1 MLDEATVDPDP
12 TSTRGDQPA
21 GSVAAAGASHESRDD
36 QESRDDHES
45 RDDQE
50 SRDDHESRDDQESR
64 DDHESRDDTVRA
76 PSAPLDTGPAREWAA
91 ADRAL
96 VVARPDEM
104 PEGVTHL
111 SVLRTFCFADLSG
124 FTAYTRA
131 RGPHEAAAILGEFR
145 RVTRTVSVKRGVRI
159 AKWLGDGTM
168 LVSTDTGAAIALG
181 AHLIHHFSTRG
192 VQMRVGAATGEA
204 LLFEGDDYIGEAVN
218 LAAKL
223 CAVAPAGEMYAVVDE
238 QQVPEWVTCL
248 GDITVHIDGIGRID
262 GVHRLQP
269 AISDGS

>member
-1 MLDEATVDPDP
+1 MLDEVSVNPEPTGPDGATPADRTTDP
-12 TSTRGDQPA
+12 
-21 GSVAAAGASHESRDD
+21 GSSPGARTHAVLAPPVAF
-36 QESRDDHES
+36 
-45 RDDQE
+45 
-50 SRDDHESRDDQESR
+50 
-64 DDHESRDDTVRA
+64 
-76 PSAPLDTGPAREWAA
+76 DTGPAREWAS

-96 VVARPDEM
+96 VTARPDEL
-104 PEGVTHL
+104 PIGDTHL
-111 SVLRTFCFADLSG
+111 SVTRTFCFADLSG

-145 RVTRTVSVKRGVRI
+145 RVTRHVSVKRGVRI

-168 LVSTDTGAAIALG
+168 LVCTDAAPAIALG
-181 AHLIHHFSTRG
+181 AHLIHHFSDRG

-223 CAVAPAGEMYAVVDE
+223 CAVAPAGEMYAAMDE
-238 QQVPEWVTCL
+238 LDLPDWVTCR
-248 GDITVHIDGIGRID
+248 GDIAVHIDGVGHVE

-269 AISDGS
+269 VIGDQLPPSPDPARGDHPEAAG

>member
-21 GSVAAAGASHESRDD
+21 RSTAAAGPSHENRSTAAAGP
-36 QESRDDHES
+36 SHENRS
-45 RDDQE
+45 TAAAGPN
-50 SRDDHESRDDQESR
+50 HENRS
-64 DDHESRDDTVRA
+64 TVRA
-76 PSAPLDTGPAREWAA
+76 LSAPLDTGPARDWAA
-91 ADRAL
+91 GDRAL
-96 VVARPDEM
+96 VIARPDEM

-159 AKWLGDGTM
+159 AKWLGDGVM

-181 AHLIHHFSTRG
+181 AHLIHHFSDRG

-223 CAVAPAGEMYAVVDE
+223 CSVAPAGEMYAVVD
-238 QQVPEWVTCL
+238 QRYVPEWVTCL
-248 GDITVHIDGIGRID
+248 GDITVHIDGVGRID
-262 GVHRLQP
+262 GVQRLRP
-269 AISDGS
+269 AINDGS